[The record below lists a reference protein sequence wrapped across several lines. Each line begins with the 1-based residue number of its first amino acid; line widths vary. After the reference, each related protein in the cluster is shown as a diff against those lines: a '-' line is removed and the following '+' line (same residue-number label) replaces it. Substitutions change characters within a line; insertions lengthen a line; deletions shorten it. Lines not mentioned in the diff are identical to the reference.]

1 MFSMT
6 FLKSFV
12 SSMVAVQI
20 KYLLMPVT
28 FLLEVVY
35 LLINSNVQE
44 HSFLDIYNVETSCIP
59 RPNNQCLGCHL
70 DVHCVIVS
78 FYGAH

>member
-1 MFSMT
+1 MT

-59 RPNNQCLGCHL
+59 RPSKTINAWG
-70 DVHCVIVS
+70 VI
-78 FYGAH
+78 